1 MLDGIDIITIFVP
14 LNLKDVANLLIDLG
28 NSNCKAAFH
37 CRGELVQVYKDSGEN
52 LELFLDFLLEEWC
65 TFFKS
70 GSVDID
76 VVVFSNVRDE
86 MPEFEEKLRG
96 ICRKLVVVR
105 DGIELPVDMK
115 YGFMPVGLGADRLAG
130 ALAVSMMFPNDNCI
144 KFDFGTA
151 LTVDFIDKGAYYAG
165 GNISLGFKTR
175 LKALNHFTKRLP
187 LIEPDVDSPEIG
199 ITTNGAITAGVEL
212 GLIFEV
218 GGYIDKYPDRKIIF
232 TGGDSLYFAGRLKK
246 KIFVIKNLVL
256 LGLGQIADYYA
267 TDVYKD

>member
-1 MLDGIDIITIFVP
+1 MLDGIDIITIFVA
-14 LNLKDVANLLIDLG
+14 LNLKNVANLLIDLG

-37 CRGELVQVYKDSGEN
+37 NRGELVQVYKDSGEN
-52 LELFLDFLLEEWC
+52 LDLFLDFLIKEWKC
-65 TFFKS
+65 FFKS
-70 GSVDID
+70 SFID
-76 VVVFSNVRDE
+76 VIVFSNVRDE
-86 MPEFEEKLRG
+86 MPLFEERLREV
-96 ICRKLVVVR
+96 CNKLVVVK
-105 DGIELPVDMK
+105 DDIELPVEMR
-115 YGFMPVGLGADRLAG
+115 YGFIPTGLGADRLAG
-130 ALAVSMMFPNDNCI
+130 ALAVTMMFPNDDCI

-187 LIEPDVDSPEIG
+187 LIEPDVDCPNIG
-199 ITTNGAITAGVEL
+199 INTSGAITAGVEL

-232 TGGDSLYFAGRLKK
+232 TGGDSLYFAGKLKR

-267 TDVYKD
+267 ADVDKN

>member
-1 MLDGIDIITIFVP
+1 MLDGIDIIIIFVP
-14 LNLKDVANLLIDLG
+14 LNLKNVANLLIDLG

-37 CRGELVQVYKDSGEN
+37 HRGKLVQVYKDSGDN
-52 LELFLDFLLEEWC
+52 LDFFLDFLLREWSE
-65 TFFKS
+65 FFKS
-70 GSVDID
+70 RQAEID
-76 VVVFSNVRDE
+76 VVVFSNVRNE
-86 MPEFEEKLRG
+86 MPAFEDKLRG
-96 ICRKLVVVR
+96 SCRKLVVVR
-105 DGIELPVDMK
+105 EDIELPVKMK
-115 YGFMPVGLGADRLAG
+115 YGFIPTGLGADRLAG

-151 LTVDFIDKGAYYAG
+151 LTVDFIDRGAYYAG

-187 LIEPDVDSPEIG
+187 LIEPEINYPQIG
-199 ITTNGAITAGVEL
+199 ITTTGAITAGVEL

-232 TGGDSLYFAGRLKK
+232 TGGDSLYFAGRLRK

-267 TDVYKD
+267 TDVYKN

>member
-1 MLDGIDIITIFVP
+1 MDTWMGTWID
-14 LNLKDVANLLIDLG
+14 
-28 NSNCKAAFH
+28 
-37 CRGELVQVYKDSGEN
+37 
-52 LELFLDFLLEEWC
+52 
-65 TFFKS
+65 
-70 GSVDID
+70 GSVVKDD
-76 VVVFSNVRDE
+76 
-86 MPEFEEKLRG
+86 
-96 ICRKLVVVR
+96 
-105 DGIELPVDMK
+105 IELPVEMR
-115 YGFMPVGLGADRLAG
+115 YGFIPTGLGADRLAG
-130 ALAVSMMFPNDNCI
+130 ALAVTMMFPNDDCI

-187 LIEPDVDSPEIG
+187 LIQPDVDCPNIG
-199 ITTNGAITAGVEL
+199 INTSGAITAGVEL

-232 TGGDSLYFAGRLKK
+232 TGGDSLYFAGKLKR

-267 TDVYKD
+267 ADVDKN

>member
-1 MLDGIDIITIFVP
+1 MLDGIDIIIIFVP

-37 CRGELVQVYKDSGEN
+37 NRGELVQVYKDSGEN
-52 LELFLDFLLEEWC
+52 LESFLDFLLNEWC
-65 TFFKS
+65 AFFKC

-86 MPEFEEKLRG
+86 MPGFEERLRG

-105 DGIELPVDMK
+105 EGIELPVNMR

-130 ALAVSMMFPNDNCI
+130 ALAVSMMFPNDDCI

-151 LTVDFIDKGAYYAG
+151 LTIDFIDRGAYYAG
-165 GNISLGFKTR
+165 GNISLGLKTR

-218 GGYIDKYPDRKIIF
+218 SGYLDKYPNRKIIF

-256 LGLGQIADYYA
+256 MGLGQIADYYA

>member
-1 MLDGIDIITIFVP
+1 
-14 LNLKDVANLLIDLG
+14 
-28 NSNCKAAFH
+28 
-37 CRGELVQVYKDSGEN
+37 
-52 LELFLDFLLEEWC
+52 
-65 TFFKS
+65 
-70 GSVDID
+70 
-76 VVVFSNVRDE
+76 
-86 MPEFEEKLRG
+86 
-96 ICRKLVVVR
+96 
-105 DGIELPVDMK
+105 
-115 YGFMPVGLGADRLAG
+115 MPVGLGADRLAG
-130 ALAVSMMFPNDNCI
+130 ALAVSMMFPDDNCI

-151 LTVDFIDKGAYYAG
+151 LTIDFIDRGAYYAG

-187 LIEPDVDSPEIG
+187 LIEPDVECPQIG

-267 TDVYKD
+267 TDVYKN